1 MNTVKL
7 STKGQ
12 IVIPKEIRKAV
23 HLVAG
28 MELTV
33 VLIGDE
39 IRIRPTSALPRI
51 SVEEA
56 AGCLHR
62 PRRKLVEEEEVQ
74 QAIGELLKAQ
84 DDATRK

>member
-33 VLIGDE
+33 VLMGDE
-39 IRIRPTSALPRI
+39 IRIRPASALPRT
-51 SVEEA
+51 SVHEA

-62 PRRKLVEEEEVQ
+62 PRCKLVDEEEVR
-74 QAIGELLKAQ
+74 QAIGEMLKAQ
-84 DDATRK
+84 DDVTRK

>member
-23 HLVAG
+23 HLVAW

-33 VLIGDE
+33 VLMGDE
-39 IRIRPTSALPRI
+39 IRIRPASALPRT
-51 SVEEA
+51 SVDEA

-62 PRRKLVEEEEVQ
+62 PRRKLVDEEEVR
-74 QAIGELLKAQ
+74 QAIGEMLKAQ
-84 DDATRK
+84 DDVTRK